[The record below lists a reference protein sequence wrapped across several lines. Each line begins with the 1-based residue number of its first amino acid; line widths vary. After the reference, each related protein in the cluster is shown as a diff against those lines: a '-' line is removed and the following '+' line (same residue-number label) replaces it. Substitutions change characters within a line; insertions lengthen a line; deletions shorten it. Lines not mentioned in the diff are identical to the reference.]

1 MGLVR
6 WIPINAMKLLHK
18 RILALAFILSLSLS
32 LPILADPGTPG
43 GSPAGT
49 EVVGGGGN
57 SGVPLDGGI
66 IELLVAGAVLA
77 GFRAVKKKKE

>member
-1 MGLVR
+1 
-6 WIPINAMKLLHK
+6 MKLLHK

-43 GSPAGT
+43 SPPSG
-49 EVVGGGGN
+49 VQLVGGESS

-66 IELLVAGAVLA
+66 IELLVAGAILA
-77 GFRAVKKKKE
+77 GFRALKKKKE